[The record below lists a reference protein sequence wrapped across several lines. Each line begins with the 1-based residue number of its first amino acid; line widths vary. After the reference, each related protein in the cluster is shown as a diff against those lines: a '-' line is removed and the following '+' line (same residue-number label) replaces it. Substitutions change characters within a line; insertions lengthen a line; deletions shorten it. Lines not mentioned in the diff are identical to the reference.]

1 MARNTLL
8 WRSLAI
14 GGSLALVLS
23 ACGGDDGGEETTE
36 SPDATSEATDDTAAG
51 GTNTSDGTLTVGT
64 LLPETG
70 SLAFLGPPEFAG
82 VTLAVKEI
90 NEAGGVLGNDVVQI
104 DSDSG
109 DTSSNIAQQSVDTL
123 LSQDVDA
130 IIGAA
135 SSSVSLSVIDKI
147 IGAKVVQVSP
157 ANTSTA
163 FTTYEDDGFYWRTA
177 PSDVL
182 QGRVLGDAVLADGY
196 QNVAILALQDAY
208 GETLAEQAT
217 TAIEDGGGTV
227 VFSEFYDPKAT
238 DFSALLDEASSTNP
252 DAVILIAFDET
263 KTIIPQAAS
272 RNFGPQDV
280 PYFFVDGNLA
290 NYSEDFEPGTLT
302 GTKGTLPG
310 AEATDDFRQRLQDAY
325 GELTEFAYSSESYD
339 ATILVALA
347 AVAAGDD
354 SGEAIASQMQAVST
368 GGTECTTFA
377 ECVELIEAGEDIDY
391 NGVSGKIEFDENGDP
406 TSASIGIYEYG
417 DDNSSTPVD
426 FVEGNV

>member
-1 MARNTLL
+1 MVRSSTL
-8 WRSLAI
+8 WRSIAI

-23 ACGGDDGGEETTE
+23 ACGSDDGDTAAETPEATE
-36 SPDATSEATDDTAAG
+36 TATDDAAAATG
-51 GTNTSDGTLTVGT
+51 DGTLTIGT

-82 VTLAVKEI
+82 VTLAVQEI
-90 NEAGGVLGNDVVQI
+90 NEAGGVNGNDVVQI

-147 IGAKVVQVSP
+147 TGAGVVQFSP

-163 FTTYEDDGFYWRTA
+163 FTDYADKGLYFRTA

-196 QNVAILALQDAY
+196 ANVAILALQDAY

-227 VFSEFYDPKAT
+227 VYQEFYDPKAT
-238 DFSALLDEASSTNP
+238 DFSAILDEASSTNP
-252 DAVILIAFDET
+252 DAVILIGFDET

-290 NYSEDFEPGTLT
+290 SYDEDFDAGTLA

-310 AEATDDFRQRLQDAY
+310 AEATDDFRDRLQEAY
-325 GELTEFAYSSESYD
+325 GELTEFAYAGESYD
-339 ATILVALA
+339 ATILIALA

-354 SGEAIASQMQAVST
+354 SGTAIASQLQAVST
-368 GGTECTTFA
+368 EGTLCTEFA
-377 ECVELIEAGEDIDY
+377 ECVALLEDGEDIDY
-391 NGVSGKIEFDENGDP
+391 DGVSGKIEFDENGDP

-417 DDNSSTPVD
+417 DDNTYTPVD
-426 FVEGNV
+426 FIEGNV

>member
-1 MARNTLL
+1 MTRSTTL

-23 ACGGDDGGEETTE
+23 ACGSDDADAPAE
-36 SPDATSEATDDTAAG
+36 SPEATEAATEDVAAG
-51 GTNTSDGTLTVGT
+51 EGDGTLTVGT

-82 VTLAVKEI
+82 VTLAVQEI

-130 IIGAA
+130 IVGAA

-147 IGAKVVQVSP
+147 VGASVVQISP

-163 FTTYEDDGFYWRTA
+163 FTDYDDKGFYFRTA

-182 QGRVLGDAVLADGY
+182 QGRVLGDTVLADGHA
-196 QNVAILALQDAY
+196 NIAILALQDAY
-208 GETLAEQAT
+208 GETLAEQST

-227 VFSEFYDPKAT
+227 VYQEFYDPKAT
-238 DFSALLDEASSTNP
+238 DFSAILDEASSTNP
-252 DAVILIAFDET
+252 DAVILIGFDET

-290 NYSEDFEPGTLT
+290 NYSEDFDEGTLA

-310 AEATDDFRQRLQDAY
+310 AESTDEFRERLQEAY
-325 GELTEFAYSSESYD
+325 GPLTEFAYSGESYD
-339 ATILVALA
+339 ATILLALA
-347 AVAAGDD
+347 AIAAGDD

-368 GGTECTTFA
+368 EGTVCTEFA
-377 ECVELIEAGEDIDY
+377 ECVALLEEGEDIDY
-391 NGVSGKIEFDENGDP
+391 DGVSGKIEFDENGDP
-406 TSASIGIYEYG
+406 TSASIGIYEYI
-417 DDNSSTPVD
+417 DDNSFEAVE
-426 FVEGNV
+426 FVEGNI

>member
-1 MARNTLL
+1 MARSSTL

-14 GGSLALVLS
+14 GGSLALVLT
-23 ACGGDDGGEETTE
+23 ACGGGD
-36 SPDATSEATDDTAAG
+36 DDTAAETPEATEAATDDAAAAAEG
-51 GTNTSDGTLTVGT
+51 DGTLTVGT

-82 VTLAVKEI
+82 VTLAVQEI
-90 NEAGGVLGNDVVQI
+90 NEAGGVLGSDVVQI

-147 IGAKVVQVSP
+147 TGAGVVQFSP

-163 FTTYEDDGFYWRTA
+163 FSDYDDGGLYFRTA

-182 QGRVLGDAVLADGY
+182 QGRVLGDAVLGDGHASI
-196 QNVAILALQDAY
+196 AILALQDAY

-217 TAIEDGGGTV
+217 TAIQDGGGTV
-227 VFSEFYDPKAT
+227 VYTEFYDPKAT
-238 DFSALLDEASSTNP
+238 DFSAVLDEASSTNP
-252 DAVILIAFDET
+252 DAVILIGFDET

-290 NYSEDFEPGTLT
+290 SYAEDFDEGTLT

-310 AEATDDFRQRLQDAY
+310 AEATDDFRDRLQEAY
-325 GELTEFAYSSESYD
+325 GELTEFAYSGESYD
-339 ATILVALA
+339 ATILTALA

-354 SGEAIASQMQAVST
+354 SGEAVASQLQAVST
-368 GGTECTTFA
+368 EGTVCTEFA
-377 ECVELIEAGEDIDY
+377 ECVALLEEGEDIDY
-391 NGVSGKIEFDENGDP
+391 DGVSGKVEFDENGDP

-417 DDNSSTPVD
+417 DDNTFTPVD
-426 FVEGNV
+426 FIEGNL

>member
-1 MARNTLL
+1 MARSSTL

-14 GGSLALVLS
+14 GGSLALVLT
-23 ACGGDDGGEETTE
+23 ACGGGD
-36 SPDATSEATDDTAAG
+36 DDTAAETPEATEAATDDAAAAAEG
-51 GTNTSDGTLTVGT
+51 DGTLTVGT

-82 VTLAVKEI
+82 VTLAVQEI
-90 NEAGGVLGNDVVQI
+90 NEAGGVLGSDVVQI

-123 LSQDVDA
+123 LSQDVDT

-147 IGAKVVQVSP
+147 AGASVVQISP
-157 ANTSTA
+157 ANTSPA
-163 FTTYEDDGFYWRTA
+163 FTDYDDKGFYFRTA

-182 QGRVLGDAVLADGY
+182 QGRVLGDTVLAEGY
-196 QNVAILALQDAY
+196 ANVAILALQDAY
-208 GETLAEQAT
+208 GEGLAEYVT
-217 TAIEDGGGTV
+217 TAIQDGGGTV
-227 VFSEFYDPKAT
+227 VYTEFYDPKAT
-238 DFSALLDEASSTNP
+238 DFSAVLDEASSTNP
-252 DAVILIAFDET
+252 DAVILIGFDET

-290 NYSEDFEPGTLT
+290 SYAEDFDEGTLT

-310 AEATDDFRQRLQDAY
+310 AESTDDFRERLQEAY

-339 ATILVALA
+339 ATILTALA

-354 SGEAIASQMQAVST
+354 SGEAIASQLQAVST
-368 GGTECTTFA
+368 EGTVCTEFA
-377 ECVELIEAGEDIDY
+377 ECVALLEEGEDIDY
-391 NGVSGKIEFDENGDP
+391 DGVSGKIEFDENGDP

-417 DDNSSTPVD
+417 DDNTFSPVD
-426 FVEGNV
+426 FVEGNI

>member
-1 MARNTLL
+1 MARHTLL

-23 ACGGDDGGEETTE
+23 ACGSDDGAEETAET
-36 SPDATSEATDDTAAG
+36 PEATEEAADDAAA
-51 GTNTSDGTLTVGT
+51 NTSDGTLTVGT

-82 VTLAVKEI
+82 VTLAVQEI

-123 LSQDVDA
+123 LSQNVDA
-130 IIGAA
+130 IVGAA

-147 IGAKVVQVSP
+147 VGAGVVQVSP

-238 DFSALLDEASSTNP
+238 DFSALLDEAASTNP

-290 NYSEDFEPGTLT
+290 NYSEDFDAGTLT

-310 AEATDDFRQRLQDAY
+310 AEATDEFRQRLQDAY
-325 GELTEFAYSSESYD
+325 GELTEFAYAGESYD

-347 AVAAGDD
+347 AVAAEDD
-354 SGEAIASQMQAVST
+354 SGAGLASQKQALST
-368 GGTECTTFA
+368 EGTVCTSFA
-377 ECVELIEAGEDIDY
+377 ECVELLEAGEDIDY
-391 NGVSGKIEFDENGDP
+391 DGVSGKIEFDGNGDP

-417 DDNSSTPVD
+417 DDNTWTPVD
-426 FVEGNV
+426 FIEGNV

>member
-1 MARNTLL
+1 MARTTPL

-14 GGSLALVLS
+14 GGALALVLT
-23 ACGGDDGGEETTE
+23 ACGGDGD
-36 SPDATSEATDDTAAG
+36 EATGEAEATEEVTEDAGAAAG
-51 GTNTSDGTLTVGT
+51 EGDGTLTIGT

-82 VTLAVKEI
+82 VTLAVQEI

-109 DTSSNIAQQSVDTL
+109 DTSTNIAQQSVDTL
-123 LSQDVDA
+123 LAQDVDA

-147 IGAKVVQVSP
+147 IGAGVVQVSP
-157 ANTSTA
+157 ANTSPA
-163 FTTYEDDGFYWRTA
+163 FTDYDDDGLYFRTA

-182 QGRVLGDAVLADGY
+182 QGRVLGDAVLQDGHA
-196 QNVAILALQDAY
+196 NVAILALQDAY

-217 TAIEDGGGTV
+217 IAIEDGGGSV
-227 VFSEFYDPKAT
+227 VFSEFYDPRAT
-238 DFSALLDEASSTNP
+238 DFSALLDEASATNP

-263 KTIIPQAAS
+263 KTIIPQAVS

-290 NYSEDFEPGTLT
+290 NYSEDFDPGTLT

-310 AEATDDFRQRLQDAY
+310 AETTEEFRDRLQEAY
-325 GELTEFAYSSESYD
+325 GELTEFAYAAESYD
-339 ATILVALA
+339 AAILVALA

-354 SGEAIASQMQAVST
+354 AGTSLAQQMQAVSSE
-368 GGTECTTFA
+368 GTACTSFA
-377 ECVELIEAGEDIDY
+377 ECVDLLNAGEDIDY
-391 NGVSGKIEFDENGDP
+391 NGVSGDVEWDENGDP
-406 TSASIGIYEYG
+406 TSAFIGIYEYG
-417 DDNSSTPVD
+417 DDNTSTPVD
-426 FVEGNV
+426 FIQGNV